1 MQKGIILD
9 SSGKAIP
16 STIEKIPD
24 CILVDGG
31 LHLDAEIRLEFL
43 RRWKEDTGA
52 IILDLSKLSK
62 KDKKEALTAFKDNML
77 VYDMDKLSP
86 ADVVE
91 SLAKTIET
99 IKEVKPK
106 PRKKRKPKK
115 KGEKNGNNNP
125 KTNSKTK
132 ATK

>member
-1 MQKGIILD
+1 MQKGVILD
-9 SSGKAIP
+9 SSGKPIP
-16 STIEKIPD
+16 STVEKNPD
-24 CILVDGG
+24 YILVDGG
-31 LHLDAEIRLEFL
+31 LHLDADIRLEL
-43 RRWKEDTGA
+43 LKRWKEQTGA

-62 KDKKEALTAFKDNML
+62 EDKKEAMTVFKDNML
-77 VYDMDKLSP
+77 VYDMDKISP
-86 ADVVE
+86 ADAIE
-91 SLAKTIET
+91 SLAKVDAPE
-99 IKEVKPK
+99 IKKK

>member
-24 CILVDGG
+24 YILVDGG
-31 LHLDAEIRLEFL
+31 LHLDADIRLEFL

-62 KDKKEALTAFKDNML
+62 ADKAEATSVFEDNML
-77 VYDMDKLSP
+77 VYDMDKISP
-86 ADVVE
+86 ADAVE
-91 SLAKTIET
+91 SLANKGEVK
-99 IKEVKPK
+99 KEVKPK
-106 PRKKRKPKK
+106 TKRKPKK
-115 KGEKNGNNNP
+115 KGATNGKAKP
-125 KTNSKTK
+125 RSK
-132 ATK
+132 ATKPKATK